1 MRFTLALLLGA
12 LAASAQITPR
22 HMSLFPR
29 QIDSSTIP
37 SACSDQCQSAMS
49 IYSSCT
55 SEPVDS
61 SGCLKVC
68 EQSTFNDF
76 VACMD
81 CTVDEGGVT
90 GTYVSQLM
98 DAVDQL
104 KGACRQVGQPVTGG
118 IAGSTNTGSGTS
130 RTQISGPG
138 TYSGVYNSSAAGATA
153 AGSSGAGSA
162 IISGATAAASDGSAA
177 ATSSAA
183 AAATGESSSS
193 SAAPFVQ
200 LDTGL
205 FSWILVLGS
214 GVGAMFIL

>member
-1 MRFTLALLLGA
+1 
-12 LAASAQITPR
+12 
-22 HMSLFPR
+22 MSLFPR

-49 IYSSCT
+49 IYSSC
-55 SEPVDS
+55 SSSPVDT

-90 GTYVSQLM
+90 GTYVLQLM

-104 KGACRQVGQPVTGG
+104 KEACRQTGQPVTGG
-118 IAGSTNTGSGTS
+118 IAGSTNTGSGTT

-138 TYSGVYNSSAAGATA
+138 TYSGVYNSSAAGANTAKAA

-162 IISGATAAASDGSAA
+162 IVSGATAAASDGSAA

-183 AAATGESSSS
+183 AAATDESSSS
-193 SAAPFVQ
+193 SAAPLVQ
-200 LDTGL
+200 LGTGL
-205 FSWILVLGS
+205 FSGILALGA
-214 GVGAMFIL
+214 GVGAMSVL